1 MNGARDRR
9 RAAPLSAP
17 HLLALATAVA
27 LCVMGIAAVPALA
40 SGPTISVS
48 TRTLLGAP
56 GAPRYKPRT
65 VRVSQAG
72 HSYVIT
78 GIHWHG
84 WNHARATGS
93 GRVRFRGHL
102 TRATLIASSRAYCS
116 TIGAF
121 LYDKLQTSL

>member
-9 RAAPLSAP
+9 RPGPRPAA
-17 HLLALATAVA
+17 HLIALATAVA
-27 LCVMGIAAVPALA
+27 LCVTGIAAVPALA

-56 GAPRYKPRT
+56 GTPRYKPRT

-72 HSYVIT
+72 HAYVIT
-78 GIHWHG
+78 GIRWHG
-84 WNHARATGS
+84 WNGASATGT
-93 GRVRFRGHL
+93 GRVRFRGHR

-121 LYDKLQTSL
+121 LYDKLRVRL